1 MATELRYQGEA
12 IRADYIRAAI
22 GLAFALLPLLL
33 IPGIHWIFALILGA
47 LGLLFLIFGVRT
59 YLRGRTRVLAD
70 EDGLT
75 VVDHRR
81 RHLPWQALEEV
92 KLAYF
97 STRRDRS
104 QGWMQ
109 LTLTGHGTKISLD
122 SPLEHFHEIA
132 EEAARHVRARHL
144 PVSTS
149 TVLNFE
155 SLGIHGLK
163 PADPLAGRGGPSGQ
177 GEG

>member
-1 MATELRYQGEA
+1 MATELRYQREA

-22 GLAFALLPLLL
+22 GIAFAVGPLLF
-33 IPGIHWIFALILGA
+33 IPQIHWVFAVILA
-47 LGLLFLIFGVRT
+47 VLGLLFLAFGVRT
-59 YLRGRTRVLAD
+59 WLRGRTRILAGP
-70 EDGLT
+70 EGLT
-75 VVDHRR
+75 VEDRRR
-81 RHLPWQALEEV
+81 RHLPWEALEEV

-109 LTLTGHGTKISLD
+109 LTLIGNGTSISLD

-132 EEAARHVRARHL
+132 EEAAHHVRARRL
-144 PVSTS
+144 PVSTA

-163 PADPLAGRGGPSGQ
+163 PADPLAGSLRQ

>member
-1 MATELRYQGEA
+1 MATELRYQREA
-12 IRADYIRAAI
+12 IRADYVRTAI
-22 GLAFALLPLLL
+22 GLAFAMAPLLF
-33 IPGIHWIFALILGA
+33 IPGIHWVFAVILA
-47 LGLLFLIFGVRT
+47 VLGLLFLAFGVRT
-59 YLRGRTRVLAD
+59 WLRGRTRVLAD
-70 EDGLT
+70 EEGLT
-75 VVDHRR
+75 VLDHRR

-92 KLAYF
+92 RLAYF

-109 LTLTGHGTKISLD
+109 LTLIGNGTKVSLD

-163 PADPLAGRGGPSGQ
+163 PADPLAAPGGQ

>member
-1 MATELRYQGEA
+1 MATELRYQREA

-22 GLAFALLPLLL
+22 GLAFAVGPLLF
-33 IPGIHWIFALILGA
+33 IPQIHWVFAVILA
-47 LGLLFLIFGVRT
+47 VLGLLFLAFGVRT
-59 YLRGRTRVLAD
+59 WLRGRTRILAGP
-70 EDGLT
+70 EGLT
-75 VVDHRR
+75 VEDRRR
-81 RHLPWQALEEV
+81 RHLPWEALEEV

-109 LTLTGHGTKISLD
+109 LTLIGNGTSISLD
-122 SPLEHFHEIA
+122 SPLDHFHEIA
-132 EEAARHVRARHL
+132 EEAARHVRARRL
-144 PVSTS
+144 PVSTA

-163 PADPLAGRGGPSGQ
+163 PTDPLAGQLRQ

>member
-1 MATELRYQGEA
+1 MATELRYQREA

-22 GLAFALLPLLL
+22 GLAFAVGPLLF
-33 IPGIHWIFALILGA
+33 IPQIHWVFAVILA
-47 LGLLFLIFGVRT
+47 VLGLLFLAFGVRT
-59 YLRGRTRVLAD
+59 WLRGRTRILAGP
-70 EDGLT
+70 EGLT
-75 VVDHRR
+75 VEGRRR
-81 RHLPWQALEEV
+81 RHLPWEALEEV

-109 LTLTGHGTKISLD
+109 LTLIGKDTKISLD

-132 EEAARHVRARHL
+132 EEAARHVRARNL
-144 PVSTS
+144 PVSTA

-163 PADPLAGRGGPSGQ
+163 PADPLSGQ
-177 GEG
+177 GSGQGVG